1 MANKFYEI
9 PEAYDL
15 AFSWRDYAKAVD
27 FIATAAESAGSG
39 PIKSMVELGCGPG
52 QYCREFARRGVTAT
66 GLDLSDAMLGYA
78 RKLID
83 SEKSGCGLIKADFR
97 QFELEQPV
105 DLAICMMS
113 TFNYLLTNEEIVG
126 HFKSVAANLA
136 PDGIYLIELPH
147 PKELY
152 TPPDPGRNK
161 WEMEKDDL
169 KVEVTW
175 GATVSPN
182 PITEID
188 DITVRLVIEKDG
200 KQTIHENPDRQ
211 RSLGFGV
218 ISALIELS
226 GCFDIAATYGDIDT
240 AIPFDNSE
248 KSWRM
253 VLVLRKRA

>member
-15 AFSWRDYAKAVD
+15 AFSWRDYAKTVN
-27 FIATAAESAGSG
+27 FITDAAESAGSG
-39 PIKSMVELGCGPG
+39 QIKSMVELGCGPG

-83 SEKSGCGLIKADFR
+83 SEGLSCELVKADFR
-97 QFELEQPV
+97 QYTLKQPV

-126 HFKSVAANLA
+126 HFKSVAANLS
-136 PDGIYLIELPH
+136 PNGIYLIELPH
-147 PKELY
+147 PKDVY
-152 TPPDPGRNK
+152 AQHDPDRNK
-161 WEMEKDDL
+161 WQMEKDDL
-169 KVEVTW
+169 KVEVNW
-175 GATVSPN
+175 GATQSFD

-188 DITVRLVIEKDG
+188 NLTVILVVEKDG
-200 KQTIHENPDRQ
+200 RQTVHESPDRQ

-226 GCFDIAATYGDIDT
+226 GCFDITAIYGDIDT
-240 AIPFDNSE
+240 AIPFDNSK

-253 VLVLRKRA
+253 VLVLKKRA